1 MNLYY
6 LNFYIHLPSRMFI
19 VSYYSYELLHRLKN
33 FAYSLFYL
41 TINFNMLILKKI
53 MRYITKKKQSYK
65 SYQEVIQYT
74 PHGFRLLS
82 YEYAHMCIY
91 ALIPPNFNMLHAT

>member
-1 MNLYY
+1 MNSYY

-19 VSYYSYELLHRLKN
+19 DSYYSYELLHRLKN
-33 FAYSLFYL
+33 FVYSLFYL
-41 TINFNMLILKKI
+41 TINFNMLILKKNYEI
-53 MRYITKKKQSYK
+53 YNKKQSDK

-91 ALIPPNFNMLHAT
+91 ALISPNFNMLHAT